1 MAARNKWK
9 GWCAF
14 HSHPMALCG
23 KSHHSSVVVAPS
35 ALFLDIWT
43 ETNLRKIL
51 QWAGGCLQRNLGMHR
66 PWEKG
71 LLWLLGNWLIPTKI
85 KRSTQNTEKKKGKKK
100 PNLYLWLMTD
110 HSGPDSFFLSSF
122 FCSFI
127 SVSLIAYTE
136 QYVEYD
142 PFITPAE
149 PSNPWISDDAA
160 LWDIE
165 MR

>member
-1 MAARNKWK
+1 M
-9 GWCAF
+9 
-14 HSHPMALCG
+14 
-23 KSHHSSVVVAPS
+23 
-35 ALFLDIWT
+35 T
-43 ETNLRKIL
+43 ER
-51 QWAGGCLQRNLGMHR
+51 G
-66 PWEKG
+66 
-71 LLWLLGNWLIPTKI
+71 
-85 KRSTQNTEKKKGKKK
+85 
-100 PNLYLWLMTD
+100 
-110 HSGPDSFFLSSF
+110 FFF
-122 FCSFI
+122 M